1 MNYYLGFIIYKRV
14 IEMKQKPSSKLPE
27 KRENIMQDFSILA
40 ALPSESR
47 FGLFIERYLKLR
59 GIPLND
65 AAAKLTITEDWMTKL
80 VKGQIPL
87 ETIDTKFI
95 IALADLLAID
105 PALLNILNEKNIW
118 QDAVSG
124 KNVLI

>member
-1 MNYYLGFIIYKRV
+1 
-14 IEMKQKPSSKLPE
+14 MKQKPSSKLPE

>member
-1 MNYYLGFIIYKRV
+1 
-14 IEMKQKPSSKLPE
+14 MKKKPSSNLTE
-27 KRENIMQDFSILA
+27 KRENTMPDFSILA

-65 AAAKLTITEDWMTKL
+65 AAAKLTITEEWMTKL
-80 VKGQIPL
+80 VKGQIPI
-87 ETIDTKFI
+87 ETIDAKFI
-95 IALADLLAID
+95 AGLADLLAID
-105 PALLNILNEKNIW
+105 PELLNILSEKNIW